1 MEFGKLS
8 GAPLSKSYTVAL
20 LYRSAAAAEK
30 MKEAEVVK
38 KKIIKVGGGGGERG
52 GKPPPPEAGETLSI
66 IWFYT
71 AECSHRRGT
80 VYGVKRRK
88 SSKHSGSRR
97 GSCAFPAE
105 RSWEAGRREPASQ
118 GQAPPPT
125 PEPETEKGG
134 GLSLSHLEKVW
145 TGQLPGLT
153 REEVWS
159 AASSSFQNWLGCGH
173 RGGCWQAAGSVFLLP
188 ALWLFGSR
196 RYIATCHFRKD
207 ALPPDAPSLGGQKL
221 A

>member
-118 GQAPPPT
+118 GQAPAPQPPSLR
-125 PEPETEKGG
+125 PRKGVV
-134 GLSLSHLEKVW
+134 S
-145 TGQLPGLT
+145 
-153 REEVWS
+153 
-159 AASSSFQNWLGCGH
+159 
-173 RGGCWQAAGSVFLLP
+173 
-188 ALWLFGSR
+188 
-196 RYIATCHFRKD
+196 HFRIWKRFGQD
-207 ALPPDAPSLGGQKL
+207 SCLGLRGRKYGAPPRPHSRTGLDVVTGVGAGKQQDPCFSSLRCGSSGV
-221 A
+221 AGT

>member
-1 MEFGKLS
+1 M
-8 GAPLSKSYTVAL
+8 
-20 LYRSAAAAEK
+20 
-30 MKEAEVVK
+30 VK

-118 GQAPPPT
+118 GQAPRPT